1 LFLPLIP
8 SHFTLAP
15 SIEVS
20 KERMRIMTHT
30 TSVLTGTVQNS
41 QFLSNFRSLKSILT
55 AARLSTRVHGLRQS
69 GLKSL
74 KPVERLDEVQLERL
88 MNELETGRYRIS
100 PGNWMRLRER
110 MYYMQVHEF
119 GNRQLR
125 NERTADENRYDQ
137 DNLPVAPDLMWRSK
151 IRGQVIGLEDG
162 RLARRV
168 DHLRAIPY
176 CGVQVPV
183 WLSDVERAQDG
194 ISLVRW
200 ITGPVQCPRCEGYHL
215 TASVSRSSVPMSQV
229 QETPSAE
236 ITCPHCHGTSVRFE
250 REGMV
255 LIAHCLCG
263 WEGMTSLLGLDAE
276 VVAQN
281 LRSVLAAPIRDVE
294 DEEES
299 LMPKANWDGMVD
311 TQVGETEEFEESEA
325 GDLVETLVGMTEG
338 TETSAEYC
346 DPSESAAESEIQDEV
361 DALDAVLTREMV
373 QFWAS
378 PAHIGIRRML
388 LDYTMRGQLTPSWLL
403 ERSEGKPECVV
414 VSRERLGLIW
424 MVAATLTQ
432 ACSRF
437 SPTEEEEFVSWLIE
451 SSDEELRQ
459 FLPEGA
465 DELPLPNVYAKIRSW
480 MRSCRQRVMKFRS
493 QAAGVRLLSRQF
505 GVSETAFQT
514 AITLIAV

>member
-1 LFLPLIP
+1 
-8 SHFTLAP
+8 
-15 SIEVS
+15 
-20 KERMRIMTHT
+20 MTHT

-41 QFLSNFRSLKSILT
+41 QFLNNFRSLKSILM
-55 AARLSTRVHGLRQS
+55 AARLSTRMQGLRQS
-69 GLKSL
+69 RVLLSGLNSL
-74 KPVERLDEVQLERL
+74 KPVERLDEMQLERL

-100 PGNWMRLRER
+100 PVNWMRLRER
-110 MYYMQVHEF
+110 LYYMQVHEF

-125 NERTADENRYDQ
+125 NERTADENRYEQ

-194 ISLVRW
+194 ISPVRW
-200 ITGPVQCPRCEGYHL
+200 ITGPVQCTRCEGYHL
-215 TASVSRSSVPMSQV
+215 TASPSRSSVARPQA

-236 ITCPHCHGTSVRFE
+236 ITCPHCHGESVRFE

-263 WEGMTSLLGLDAE
+263 WEGVTSLLGLDAQ

-281 LRSVLAAPIRDVE
+281 LQSVLAAPIRDVE

-299 LMPKANWDGMVD
+299 FMPRTNWDGIVD
-311 TQVGETEEFEESEA
+311 TQVEETSEEEFEESEA

-338 TETSAEYC
+338 TETSAEHTEA
-346 DPSESAAESEIQDEV
+346 SESAAESEIQDEL
-361 DALDAVLTREMV
+361 DALDAVMTRDMV

-378 PAHIGIRRML
+378 PAHIGLRRLL

-403 ERSEGKPECVV
+403 ERSEGNPECIV

-437 SPTEEEEFVSWLIE
+437 SPTQQEELVSWLIE
-451 SSDEELRQ
+451 SPDEELRQ
-459 FLPEGA
+459 FLPEGT

-493 QAAGVRLLSRQF
+493 QSAGVRLLSRQF
-505 GVSETAFQT
+505 GVSESAFQ
-514 AITLIAV
+514 AAVTLIAV